1 MNKSSPLM
9 NPFASSPRFNMA
21 TPLSSSSSPLA
32 FLDRDAQAQ
41 RALLGE
47 SVYLEESESP
57 SSPLNTP
64 SPTLDVLSPLS
75 VASHLQDACDTFQ
88 VRDVNPFLDAS
99 WKTRSLNEADRKLP
113 APHSVCQPPYS
124 LSVPDEPVQ
133 LVAKKTSPKRQTWS
147 VPVTPEPSAATLLPT
162 IQEAAPVA
170 LPSPPPALPP
180 RRPVKNTSMNAV
192 HTYELP
198 PTALSSTSS
207 SPSPSGSSQMRR
219 RPSPFPLGPL
229 PPPPPPRRA
238 RYEPKPH
245 IVDLATEQF
254 KLKTPTISTAT
265 TTQLQ
270 QERERQWHAWESERI
285 RSLEMTKEAAKN
297 NRVQAPSRNTV
308 VVQEKSIPAPAPAPV
323 VAAPTKKSSK
333 RRWWCFGGGAVESD
347 AEEVHEKE
355 VVRSASRLSTVS
367 IESDEEEDEEE
378 WDEAR
383 NSAGITGYVSISRN
397 ISKDFSYLPV
407 STSLLGFACA
417 SRKKAGASRPRATLK
432 KRVQ

>member
-1 MNKSSPLM
+1 M

-99 WKTRSLNEADRKLP
+99 WKTRSLNEAD
-113 APHSVCQPPYS
+113 H
-124 LSVPDEPVQ
+124 EPVQ

-162 IQEAAPVA
+162 IQEAAPAA

-207 SPSPSGSSQMRR
+207 SPSPSGNSQMRR

-308 VVQEKSIPAPAPAPV
+308 VVQEKSIPAPAPV

-367 IESDEEEDEEE
+367 IESDEDEDEEE

-383 NSAGITGYVSISRN
+383 NSAGITG
-397 ISKDFSYLPV
+397 
-407 STSLLGFACA
+407 LLGFACA